1 MTAKERR
8 QKKRYQKKGL
18 LWSDSEQVRAD
29 AWKAGFRSVAEASE
43 LSDAEKEQ
51 LWDSFWKDRNWAAL
65 TDLVSEFAGSTEAK
79 EEAYRQ
85 GWNAVIRA
93 SRQVREQVEE
103 AITPAA
109 PRKQVSMDKA
119 GELPQAVKD
128 RLAKQ
133 QEKSEVPA
141 WLIPALGLAL
151 VVFLWRK

>member
-8 QKKRYQKKGL
+8 QKKKFEKKGL
-18 LWSDSEQVRAD
+18 LWSDNDQVMAD
-29 AWKAGFRSVAEASE
+29 AWKAGFRSMAEASE
-43 LSDAEKEQ
+43 LSQDEIEQ
-51 LWDSFWKDRNWAAL
+51 LWSSLWEDGDWSDLWEML
-65 TDLVSEFAGSTEAK
+65 TLVAGSRKDK

-119 GELPQAVKD
+119 AELPQAVKD

-133 QEKSEVPA
+133 QEKPEVPA
-141 WLIPALGLAL
+141 WLIPAIGLAL

>member
-8 QKKRYQKKGL
+8 QKKQAERKGL
-18 LWSDSEQVRAD
+18 LWSNDEAVRTA
-29 AWKAGFRSVAEASE
+29 AMKAGWRSMLEASE
-43 LSDAEKEQ
+43 LSSNDLDR
-51 LWDSFWKDRNWAAL
+51 LWSSFSEEWSLSDLWEML
-65 TDLVSEFAGSTEAK
+65 TLVAGSRKDK

-85 GWNAVIRA
+85 GWNEVVRA
-93 SRQVREQVEE
+93 SREIREQVEE
-103 AITPAA
+103 VITPAA

-133 QEKSEVPA
+133 QEKPEVPA
-141 WLIPALGLAL
+141 WLIPAIGLAL

>member
-8 QKKRYQKKGL
+8 QKKKYQKKGL

-29 AWKAGFRSVAEASE
+29 AWKAGFRSIAEASE
-43 LSDAEKEQ
+43 LSDAEQEQ
-51 LWDSFWKDRNWAAL
+51 LWESFWEEGDWDDL
-65 TDLVSEFAGSTEAK
+65 TEMLSLMAGSK
-79 EEAYRQ
+79 EEKEKAYRQ

-103 AITPAA
+103 AITPAT

-133 QEKSEVPA
+133 QEKTEVPA